1 MIRETWLVVMCPSV
15 LWSAVDAMATCSR
28 GEAAQI
34 CPKISNIRLVGTV
47 GVHLRPI
54 VDEIPGFGV
63 LIITLLKPPKIN
75 YRVDLGAAMGGSLVG
90 GSIAAFVNDLIPQIL
105 NGFLVW
111 PERIVSPIVDPKFFG
126 SVEDYMLRHQGVLK
140 VCGPHGTLSYAT

>member
-1 MIRETWLVVMCPSV
+1 MFLCPV
-15 LWSAVDAMATCSR
+15 KCVEAVAMHCR

-54 VDEIPGFGV
+54 VDEIPGFGC

-75 YRVDLGAAMGGSLVG
+75 YRVDLGAAMGGQILG
-90 GSIAAFVNDLIPQIL
+90 GRIAAFVNDLIPQIL

-111 PERIVSPIVDPKFFG
+111 PERIVSPIVDEKFFG
-126 SVEDYMLRHQGVLK
+126 SIEDYMLRHQGVLK
-140 VCGPHGTLSYAT
+140 VLHHPKPNRPMEWSIVATSGM